1 MLPNGTSMRILLVD
15 DVQLDRMQLAIRLK
29 QLGHIVKTAGSGVE
43 ALSIYESFDPELVLL
58 DISMPEMNG
67 FEISLTIRE
76 TFPDWIPIIFLSSH
90 EEPEIIARAIEAGG
104 DDYLTKP
111 VDKLVL
117 NSKLIAMQ
125 RIAHMRRELK
135 QATAQL
141 EKANQLLTQQANE
154 DGLTKLYNRRYID
167 HKLESMVAW
176 HGRRHLV
183 MAMILLDVD
192 FFKPFNDN
200 YGHIEGDRCL
210 QAIANQLKATFC
222 RSGEYVGR
230 YGGEEFVVLLTSTD
244 GTTAVKEAE
253 RIQVAMSL
261 LDYPHEYSN
270 VSDKVTMSQGVFVF
284 EPTGKESI
292 VELYAAV
299 DRALYISK
307 SSGRDRYTL
316 INMNQI
322 KDMNRN
328 L

>member
-1 MLPNGTSMRILLVD
+1 MQPTGTSMRILLVD

-29 QLGHIVKTAGSGVE
+29 QLGHIVKAVGSGIE
-43 ALSIYESFDPELVLL
+43 ALNTYESFDPELVLL

-67 FEISLTIRE
+67 FEVSLHVRE

-90 EEPEIIARAIEAGG
+90 EEPEMIAKAIDAGG
-104 DDYLTKP
+104 DDYLIKP

-141 EKANQLLTQQANE
+141 EQVNQLLTQQANE
-154 DGLTKLYNRRYID
+154 DGLTKLFNRRYID
-167 HKLESMVAW
+167 QKLDSMVAW
-176 HGRRHLV
+176 HGRHHMP

-230 YGGEEFVVLLTSTD
+230 YGGEEFVVLLSSTD
-244 GTTAVKEAE
+244 AQTAEREAE
-253 RIQVAMSL
+253 RIQEAMYF
-261 LDYPHEYSN
+261 LDYQHEFSN
-270 VSDKVTMSQGVFVF
+270 VANRVTVSQGVFVF
-284 EPTGKESI
+284 QPTGKENQAD
-292 VELYAAV
+292 LYATA
-299 DRALYISK
+299 DRALYTSK
-307 SSGRDRYTL
+307 SLGRNTYTMV
-316 INMNQI
+316 NAS
-322 KDMNRN
+322 
-328 L
+328 

>member
-29 QLGHIVKTAGSGVE
+29 QLGHIVKTAGSGAE

-230 YGGEEFVVLLTSTD
+230 YGGEEFVVLLTSTN

-292 VELYAAV
+292 VELYATV

-316 INMNQI
+316 INMN
-322 KDMNRN
+322 
-328 L
+328 